1 MPLEKQYDR
10 TEVLENA
17 THAFWKHGYEATS
30 IADLVEKTG
39 LSRGSLYDA
48 FDGKRGLFLECL
60 AHYDKQHRSDFLD
73 EVAQDSRPRD
83 AIVAVFEVAA
93 RPAKQTGLPPGCLI
107 VNSAL
112 EVSPHDPEVRMLVN
126 QSLSNVE
133 AFFKSKISA
142 ALAEGSVSGAVDPEA
157 TAKLLLGLFLGLRV
171 LVRSEMDQ
179 AAVSAVINHA
189 RTLLT

>member
-10 TEVLENA
+10 IEVLENA

-60 AHYDKQHRSDFLD
+60 TYYDRHHRSDFLD
-73 EVAQDSRPRD
+73 EVAQDRRPRD